1 MPDLPIYTSTLLA
14 PFHLLQDM
22 FTYCDRFIRW
32 QEAIPIVDMI
42 ADTVAYAFISCWISR
57 FGVPSS
63 IITDGGC
70 QFELALW
77 QQ

>member
-22 FTYCDRFIRW
+22 FTYCDRSIRW

-42 ADTVAYAFISCWISR
+42 ADTVAYALISCWISR

-63 IITDGGC
+63 ITTDGGC
-70 QFELALW
+70 QFESALW